1 MSNMIDSAYE
11 RLLKLMPEIVA
22 AFKGKP
28 NESDTR
34 LKILDRFLFEIL
46 EWKREAVLTEPSTD
60 SGYIDYLLTIGERRN
75 AMVIEAKRLGRLQP
89 ATKGEEVMSV
99 ALSGPVV
106 KPLLP
111 GIRQAMEY
119 AMENGVAIA
128 AVTDGNTWL
137 FFKASRTDGKPPMQ
151 GKGVLFP
158 NLTAVTLH
166 FTKFAEL
173 LNVGAVI
180 NRLHLVVRTQ
190 QMVP

>member
-1 MSNMIDSAYE
+1 MIDSAYD
-11 RLLKLMPEIVA
+11 RLLKINPEIVA
-22 AFKGKP
+22 ALKGKP

-46 EWKREAVLTEPSTD
+46 EWKRESVFTKPSTD

-75 AMVIEAKRLGRLQP
+75 AMVIEAKRSGRLQP
-89 ATKGEEVMSV
+89 ATKGEEVMHV

-151 GKGVLFP
+151 GKAVLFP
-158 NLTAVTLH
+158 NLTAVTLN
-166 FTKFAEL
+166 FAKL
-173 LNVGAVI
+173 SSC
-180 NRLHLVVRTQ
+180 
-190 QMVP
+190 